1 MTGLWTACPETSED
15 QGVVLNRV
23 GLMREVVDGYLD
35 LPSAV
40 MRHVVDLVTR
50 VAPLDTTVSIF
61 GPSGCGKEFI
71 ARAVHAYS
79 NRAHGPFIPVNC
91 GAIPRDLLE
100 SELFGSERGAYTGA
114 VKLRQGYME
123 AAIGGTLFLDEIG
136 EMPMEMQVKLLRVLE
151 ERSFTRIGGNEPIH
165 ADVRFVCATHRN
177 LDQLV
182 DMGHFREDLLYRL
195 NVFPIS
201 ISGLDE
207 RVEDIPKL
215 IELTLVRFQ
224 EQGFPHL
231 PDLSS
236 SGVAALQAMR
246 FPGNI
251 RQLRNV
257 LERLAI
263 LYPNKQIDGAMVQSI
278 FRSASKPS
286 PVNETESLRKSVQ
299 GLAQVNLAAHERNQ
313 AAYRTPMG
321 GMFDPLPSSSN
332 ALPSAMSSA
341 LASIDA
347 SMNDQDGTPFTTTS
361 HNHAGRPVDPRQVI
375 GMTDTFDLREY
386 LLDVEGTFIRYALD
400 DAKGSVSKAARTL
413 GLHRTTLI
421 EKMKKLSL
429 DEPDR

>member
-1 MTGLWTACPETSED
+1 
-15 QGVVLNRV
+15 
-23 GLMREVVDGYLD
+23 MREVVDSYLD

-61 GPSGCGKEFI
+61 GPSGSGKEFI

-165 ADVRFVCATHRN
+165 ADARFVCATHRN

-263 LYPNKQIDGAMVQSI
+263 LYPNKQIDAAMVQSI
-278 FRSASKPS
+278 FRSAAKPS

-321 GMFDPLPSSSN
+321 GMFDPLPSSNSV
-332 ALPSAMSSA
+332 PSAMSSA
-341 LASIDA
+341 LASIEA
-347 SMNDQDGTPFTTTS
+347 SMNDQGDAPFTNS
-361 HNHAGRPVDPRQVI
+361 SYSAAHRPVDPHQVI
-375 GMTDTFDLREY
+375 AMSESFDLREY

-400 DAKGSVSKAARTL
+400 NAKGSVSKAARTL

-429 DEPDR
+429 DDAER

>member
-1 MTGLWTACPETSED
+1 MTGLWITHPDASQD

-23 GLMREVVDGYLD
+23 GLKREVVDSYLD

-61 GPSGCGKEFI
+61 GPSGSGKEFI

-278 FRSASKPS
+278 FRSAVKPS

-321 GMFDPLPSSSN
+321 GMFDPLPSGN
-332 ALPSAMSSA
+332 PIPSAMSSA

-347 SMNDQDGTPFTTTS
+347 SMGDQSGTPFAS
-361 HNHAGRPVDPRQVI
+361 PSFGGASRPVDPRQVI
-375 GMTDTFDLREY
+375 GMSDAFDLREY
-386 LLDVEGTFIRYALD
+386 LLDVEGSFIRYALD

>member
-1 MTGLWTACPETSED
+1 
-15 QGVVLNRV
+15 
-23 GLMREVVDGYLD
+23 
-35 LPSAV
+35 
-40 MRHVVDLVTR
+40 
-50 VAPLDTTVSIF
+50 
-61 GPSGCGKEFI
+61 
-71 ARAVHAYS
+71 
-79 NRAHGPFIPVNC
+79 
-91 GAIPRDLLE
+91 
-100 SELFGSERGAYTGA
+100 
-114 VKLRQGYME
+114 
-123 AAIGGTLFLDEIG
+123 
-136 EMPMEMQVKLLRVLE
+136 MQVKLLRVLE

-263 LYPNKQIDGAMVQSI
+263 LYPNKQIDAAMVQSI
-278 FRSASKPS
+278 FRSAAKPS

-321 GMFDPLPSSSN
+321 GMFDPLPSSNSV
-332 ALPSAMSSA
+332 PSAMSSA
-341 LASIDA
+341 LASIEA
-347 SMNDQDGTPFTTTS
+347 SMNDQGDTPFTNS
-361 HNHAGRPVDPRQVI
+361 SYSAAHRPVDPHQVI
-375 GMTDTFDLREY
+375 AMSESFDLREY

-400 DAKGSVSKAARTL
+400 NAKGSVSKAARTL

-429 DEPDR
+429 DDAER